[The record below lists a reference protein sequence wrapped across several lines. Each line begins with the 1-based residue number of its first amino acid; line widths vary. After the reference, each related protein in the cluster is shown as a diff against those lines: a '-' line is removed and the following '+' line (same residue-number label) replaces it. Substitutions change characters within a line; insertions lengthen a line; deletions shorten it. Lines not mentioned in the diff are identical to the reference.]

1 MNFLGKILKDLA
13 AECEMREQDKL
24 AMFIRIII
32 KMMPKRIESKG

>member
-13 AECEMREQDKL
+13 AEGEMREQDKL